1 MDALGVVDL
10 EPGKKKLLRVCQ
22 DHFTKNSFLVLKSS
36 TGHGRNRLNS
46 NVLPNQNL
54 PGMYYFL
61 AIIVSFDNIIT

>member
-22 DHFTKNSFLVLKSS
+22 DHFTKNSFLLQKYS
-36 TGHGRNRLNS
+36 TGHGRNWLNS
-46 NVLPNQNL
+46 NAVPNQNL

-61 AIIVSFDNIIT
+61 EIIVSFDNIIT